1 MQKTNRR
8 DFVRMFAAVLAS
20 WLLAVSFSAG
30 QTSKKSTSVAAA
42 TDKVDLN
49 TASEKDL
56 ESLPGVGPAT
66 AKKIIA
72 GRPFSSVG
80 DLSKAGVP
88 AATISKI
95 TPLVSVGD
103 GSGASTAKSSTPPP
117 APAPAPSKN
126 TPPSTA
132 KASPAPVSQGTP
144 GPGNVWVN
152 LDSGVYHYNNSRYYG
167 KTKNGKY
174 MSEADA
180 ISSGYHAA
188 KNEKKPQ

>member
-1 MQKTNRR
+1 MQNRR
-8 DFVRMFAAVLAS
+8 AFVRMFATVLAS
-20 WLLAVSFSAG
+20 WLLAVSFSVG
-30 QTSKKSTSVAAA
+30 QTTKKSTSTAA
-42 TDKVDLN
+42 TNDKVDLN
-49 TASEKDL
+49 TASEKNL

-95 TPLVSVGD
+95 TPLVSVSG
-103 GSGASTAKSSTPPP
+103 GSEASSVKSATPPP
-117 APAPAPSKN
+117 APAPAPSK
-126 TPPSTA
+126 TAPPPTA
-132 KASPAPVSQGTP
+132 KTSPAPASQGTP

-152 LDSGVYHYNNSRYYG
+152 LDSGVYHYTNSRYYG